1 MIKAQQPAL
10 RFSSE
15 MFDGEVGGEKV
26 KGGGRTDFRGIKTAI
41 ACLSNLSL
49 NWLKNYVANPK
60 PFLYVHLGRILN
72 SVTFL
77 NITLMWF

>member
-15 MFDGEVGGEKV
+15 MCVMGRLGER

-60 PFLYVHLGRILN
+60 PFLYAHLGRIPN